1 MSRHLSSFPRLLSR
15 VRLRHKL
22 GVSLS
27 IAALLPVVVASWVA
41 ISVMLDGLE
50 EGLRDETEQQLQ
62 VGLSLVLRVVGR
74 HGREAMRLAGSE
86 DLVAAMQVP
95 TPAVRVVRLH
105 EILAR
110 EAPYLPAVLIQ
121 MFDANGRQL
130 TERVIGH
137 GEGRFAGLGVAATAP
152 PVRAALDYESIITLA
167 AVGDALAVRAA
178 APVHDES
185 YRLHGV
191 VVVSVPLD
199 GSFADRIKSDLG
211 LDVLMFAGLGESVKP
226 ALSTFRAADGAR
238 ARNIVMAPGVARLL
252 EAGSSV
258 LTTRDIAG
266 REYAV
271 GYAPLVNV
279 AGERVGVFG
288 VAVDRGP
295 LLRSKS
301 AAIRSMALGAAAALV
316 IALLLGGLLARRLT
330 RPIVRLHRRALAVA
344 QGDLEHESEIDV
356 PESDEIGD
364 LASAFSYMTRALKE
378 NQERLAARM
387 REIVALHDAGRAVSS
402 VIDLD
407 MVLRKIVD
415 AVARVLDGRLCALW
429 LVEEEMGDPLPG
441 GADRGRSGEPLV
453 LRLGAARSKDVTGRG
468 SRHRTMY
475 GDEVAMQA
483 APLSDIAAE
492 VAMSRATLR
501 IDVVDQDA
509 DRREAAMAAGV
520 TGSLLATPLERK
532 DGVLGVIIVGRATN
546 AGPFSGAD
554 ANLLATF
561 ADQAAT
567 AVENARLYEEVRAF
581 NEELEAKVRER
592 TVELT
597 RANAELERALTELR
611 ETQSQLVLSERM
623 AGLGLLVAGVAHEIN
638 SPSAAIRGSVDALRE
653 NVARLVGHAER
664 LLAQVSDDTRRVAL
678 LDLVSEEGP
687 ALAARPMDSAVTVR
701 RTARALAAGFEETG
715 IPTDEARSAAR
726 RLAEIGAGQEVAAR
740 LALHIGAGADG
751 EEGAQLLPAATGYF
765 AEYVFL
771 HRNALTIGNAIG
783 RIQRIVGALKTYCH
797 LDQEASLVE
806 ADLHEGIENT
816 LVILDYVLRNITVVR
831 RYGKLPRVPVYVDEL
846 NQVWTNLIHNAAQAL
861 QGRGRIII
869 ETGCEEHGGWVR
881 VVDDG
886 PGIPPE
892 VVPRIFEPFFTTKP
906 KGEGSG
912 LGLGIVNQIVDK
924 HGGRVTCISRP
935 GRTCF
940 EVWLPRVRPQAPP
953 ASGIAGEVVPEPG
966 GGAP

>member
-1 MSRHLSSFPRLLSR
+1 MKARAADMPRLLSR
-15 VRLRHKL
+15 IRLRHKL
-22 GVSLS
+22 GASLS

-41 ISVMLDGLE
+41 ISVMLAGLE

-86 DLVAAMQVP
+86 DVVAAMQAPDP
-95 TPAVRVVRLH
+95 TVRIARLH

-121 MFDANGRQL
+121 VFDAGGRQL

-137 GEGRFAGLGVAATAP
+137 GEARFAGLSVDATSP
-152 PVRAALDYESIITLA
+152 SVRAALDYESTITLA

-191 VVVSVPLD
+191 VLVSVPLD

-211 LDVLMFAGLGESVKP
+211 MDVLIFAGLGASVKP
-226 ALSTFRAADGAR
+226 ALSTFRDANGAR
-238 ARNIVMAPGVARLL
+238 ARDIVMRPGIARQL
-252 EAGSSV
+252 EAGDSV
-258 LTTRDIAG
+258 LATEDIAG
-266 REYAV
+266 RQYAV
-271 GYAPLVNV
+271 GYAPLIDG

-288 VAVDRGP
+288 VAVDRAP

-301 AAIRSMALGAAAALV
+301 AAIRSMALGAAAALGM
-316 IALLLGGLLARRLT
+316 ALLLGGLLARRLT

-344 QGDLEHESEIDV
+344 QGDLDHGPEIDM
-356 PESDEIGD
+356 PEGDEIGD
-364 LASAFSYMTRALKE
+364 LASAFSNMTRALKE

-407 MVLRKIVD
+407 LVLRKIVD
-415 AVARVLDGRLCALW
+415 AVARVLDVRLCALW
-429 LVEEEMGDPLPG
+429 LVEQDIGDPLPG
-441 GADRGRSGEPLV
+441 GVDGGRAGDPLV
-453 LRLGAARSKDVTGRG
+453 LRLGAARSKDAEGRRG
-468 SRHRTMY
+468 RNRTMY
-475 GDEVAMQA
+475 GDEVALRA
-483 APLSDIAAE
+483 APLRDIAAE
-492 VAMSRATLR
+492 VASARATLR
-501 IDVVDQDA
+501 IDVVAQDEE
-509 DRREAAMAAGV
+509 RREAAVAAGV

-532 DGVLGVIIVGRATN
+532 DGVLGVIIVGRASN

-664 LLAQVSDDTRRVAL
+664 LQAQVLDGARRVAL
-678 LDLVSEEGP
+678 LDLASEVGP
-687 ALAARPMDSAVTVR
+687 ALAARPMDSAVVVR
-701 RTARALAAGFEETG
+701 RTARALAQGFEDAG
-715 IPTDEARSAAR
+715 ILADEARSAAR
-726 RLAEIGAGQEVAAR
+726 CLAEIGAGAEVAER
-740 LALHIGAGADG
+740 LVSHIDAGIDREETAAL
-751 EEGAQLLPAATGYF
+751 LRAAAGYF

-831 RYGKLPRVPVYVDEL
+831 KYGKLPRVPVYIDEL

-861 QGRGRIII
+861 QGRGRIVI

-886 PGIPPE
+886 PGIPPD

-912 LGLGIVNQIVDK
+912 LGLGIVKQIVDK

-940 EVWLPRVRPQAPP
+940 EVWLPLARPRAS
-953 ASGIAGEVVPEPG
+953 AESGISPAGEAGAG